1 MEKFI
6 NVKSG
11 KEVKVGDLIRVV
23 AGVNLPVFGEI
34 KAIKEITLTKD
45 ILTKLI
51 LRGEVKI
58 VKETSDP
65 MKIWVNAWNNL
76 CDKAKL
82 TSGGM
87 SSILDALKG
96 ANHWAVVQ
104 LLLKEIAIELDK
116 KYDNHIKNSEK
127 IYAISPQD
135 GRIHEVDKSHIKN
148 YKAFPAFRNI
158 EDAKIACSL
167 VKNHLK
173 SIFGDDQEKPK
184 D

>member
-11 KEVKVGDLIRVV
+11 KEVKVGDLIKVV
-23 AGVNLPVFGEI
+23 TNVNLPVFGEI
-34 KAIKEITLTKD
+34 KAVKEVTLTKD
-45 ILTKLI
+45 MLTKLI
-51 LRGEVKI
+51 IRGEVKI
-58 VKETSDP
+58 VKDTSNP
-65 MKIWVNAWNNL
+65 IEIWTNAWKNL
-76 CDKAKL
+76 CNKVRV
-82 TSGGM
+82 TSGDM
-87 SSILDALKG
+87 ASIIDTL
-96 ANHWAVVQ
+96 
-104 LLLKEIAIELDK
+104 
-116 KYDNHIKNSEK
+116 KYDNHINNSEK

-148 YKAFPAFRNI
+148 YRAFPAFRNI

-167 VKNHLK
+167 VKNSLK

>member
-1 MEKFI
+1 MKKFI

-11 KEVKVGDLIRVV
+11 KEIKVGDLIRVV
-23 AGVNLPVFGEI
+23 TNVNLPVFGKI

-45 ILTKLI
+45 MLTKLI
-51 LRGEVKI
+51 IRGEVKI

-135 GRIHEVDKSHIKN
+135 GRIHEIDKSHIKN
-148 YKAFPAFRNI
+148 YRAFPAFRNI

>member
-23 AGVNLPVFGEI
+23 TNVNIPVFGEI
-34 KAIKEITLTKD
+34 KAVKEITLTKD
-45 ILTKLI
+45 MLTKLI
-51 LRGEVKI
+51 IRGEVKI

-65 MKIWVNAWNNL
+65 IKIWANAWKNL
-76 CDKAKL
+76 YNKANV
-82 TSGGM
+82 TSEKM
-87 SSILDALKG
+87 SNILEVLKG
-96 ANHWAVVQ
+96 ANHWTVVQ

-116 KYDNHIKNSEK
+116 KYDNHINNSEK

>member
-23 AGVNLPVFGEI
+23 TNVNIPVFGEI
-34 KAIKEITLTKD
+34 KAVKEITLTKD
-45 ILTKLI
+45 MLTKLI
-51 LRGEVKI
+51 IKGEVKI

-65 MKIWVNAWNNL
+65 RKILANAWDNL
-76 CDKAKL
+76 CNKAKL
-82 TSGGM
+82 TSGDM
-87 SSILDALKG
+87 SSILDALEG

-116 KYDNHIKNSEK
+116 KYDNHIQNSEK

-135 GRIHEVDKSHIKN
+135 GRIHEVDKSYIKN
-148 YKAFPAFRNI
+148 YKAFPAFRSI
-158 EDAKIACSL
+158 EDAKIACHL

>member
-11 KEVKVGDLIRVV
+11 KEVKVGDLIRVI
-23 AGVNLPVFGEI
+23 ANINIPVFGEI
-34 KAIKEITLTKD
+34 KAVKEITLTRD
-45 ILTKLI
+45 ILAKLI
-51 LRGEVKI
+51 IRGEVKI
-58 VKETSDP
+58 VKETSNP
-65 MKIWVNAWNNL
+65 IEIWANAWNNL

-87 SSILDALKG
+87 SSILDALKR

-116 KYDNHIKNSEK
+116 KYDNHINNSEK

-135 GRIHEVDKSHIKN
+135 GRIHEVN
-148 YKAFPAFRNI
+148 
-158 EDAKIACSL
+158 
-167 VKNHLK
+167 
-173 SIFGDDQEKPK
+173 
-184 D
+184 

>member
-11 KEVKVGDLIRVV
+11 KEVKVGDLIKVV
-23 AGVNLPVFGEI
+23 ANVNIPVFGEI
-34 KAIKEITLTKD
+34 EAIKEITLTKD
-45 ILTKLI
+45 MLTKLI

-65 MKIWVNAWNNL
+65 MKIWANAWKNL
-76 CDKAKL
+76 YNKVRV
-82 TSGGM
+82 TSGDM
-87 SSILDALKG
+87 LSILDALKG

-148 YKAFPAFRNI
+148 YRAFPAFRNI

-173 SIFGDDQEKPK
+173 SIFGDDKEKPK